1 MDCPTDFKYEQ
12 RPGGDACVYSKDNRW
27 RVNLN
32 AIGIPVD
39 EDPRDSTYTDER
51 NRFNAELT
59 KTRELIRNDEIDTK
73 ALQDAKAQSAQ
84 WTAQS
89 GNIAS
94 EAAAFRTVAESGK
107 AIRDATS
114 SIRGLRAP
122 TAPSSDLDNERRAIS
137 LDLKQSLTFLQ
148 VVLFLVVLSLV
159 AYLVLPIG
167 WAHSIVFLLLC
178 VGVATGFFL
187 RK

>member
-1 MDCPTDFKYEQ
+1 MDCPADFKYEQ
-12 RPGGDACVYSKDNRW
+12 RSDGESCVYIKDNQR
-27 RVNLN
+27 RVLANRMALQK
-32 AIGIPVD
+32 GK
-39 EDPRDSTYTDER
+39 STTLYDRER
-51 NRFNAELT
+51 ERFNAELT
-59 KTRELIRNDEIDTK
+59 KIRDLIRNDEIDTK
-73 ALQDAKAQSAQ
+73 ALRDAKAQSAQ

-167 WAHSIVFLLLC
+167 WAHGIVFLLLC